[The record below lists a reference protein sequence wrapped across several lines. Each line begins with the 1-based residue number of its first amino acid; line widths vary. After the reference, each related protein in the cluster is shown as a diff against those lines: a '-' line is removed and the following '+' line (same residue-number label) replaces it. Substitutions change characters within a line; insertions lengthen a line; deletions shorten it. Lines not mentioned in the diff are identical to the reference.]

1 MSKPFAIG
9 FACAV
14 VVLVGAVAWI
24 LSSHSGNYLAPTG
37 KILQVRTV
45 ALDPASS
52 ALVIDFEVTNPS
64 GREMIVRFI
73 NVKVTEPDGST
84 PDNSMIAATDLPAMF
99 RYHTELGPLKMT
111 PMRER
116 DHISPGQIVQRVTAV
131 RYDLTEA
138 QLKQRKGVELEIV
151 DVTGPKLEL
160 AAK

>member
-1 MSKPFAIG
+1 MSKLFAIG

-14 VVLVGAVAWI
+14 VVLVAVVAWI
-24 LSSHSGNYLAPTG
+24 LHSHSGNYLEPTG
-37 KILQVRTV
+37 KMLQVRTV

-64 GREMIVRFI
+64 GRDMVVRFI
-73 NVKVTEPDGST
+73 NVKVTEPDGSI

-99 RYHTELGPLKMT
+99 RYHTELGALNLT

-116 DHISPGQIVQRVTAV
+116 DHISPGRTVQRVTAV
-131 RYDLTEA
+131 RYDLTEE
-138 QLKQRKGVELEIV
+138 QLKQRKAVELDIV